1 MAPWWIL
8 YSLRKGNEHRFIGG
22 IGVLVW
28 LNWYY
33 PIILIN
39 QVHKCHWKSG
49 EIPMIRVLFVD
60 DEPGFL

>member
-1 MAPWWIL
+1 
-8 YSLRKGNEHRFIGG
+8 
-22 IGVLVW
+22 VW